1 MRNEVKASWI
11 DTDLSNVENA
21 LEEIAEKEA
30 VVAEKS
36 QNDKKKKIVPKQ
48 WKWETESSREPWRDT
63 EKTKER
69 WGREW
74 NSTKSRKSK
83 KWRLHCSIFARKE
96 RPHAEMEDMQ
106 LQKQRLEAES
116 KKEEQSKAERILNMK
131 YPREPP

>member
-1 MRNEVKASWI
+1 MRNDEKASWI
-11 DTDLSNVENA
+11 DTELSNAENA
-21 LEEIAEKEA
+21 LEEIPEKEA
-30 VVAEKS
+30 VVEETA
-36 QNDKKKKIVPKQ
+36 QNDKKKIVPKRR
-48 WKWETESSREPWRDT
+48 KWETENSREPWRDT

-74 NSTKSRKSK
+74 NSTKSRKST
-83 KWRLHCSIFARKE
+83 KWKLHCSKFTRKE